1 MSKFIKRLGKLK
13 NNLRNA
19 IVIGQGF
26 GRLPEI
32 ASIFKTVF
40 VFSNTPT
47 VRSKNIV
54 FRTNYIDLSQ
64 LTEIDMILIDLD
76 HITQLATFTSIWLR
90 DNSLILIEGNE
101 PIGREFSQ
109 SLYNTNYR
117 CLTQLGHFHL
127 WKVQ

>member
-13 NNLRNA
+13 NDRRNA

-26 GRLPEI
+26 GRLIEI
-32 ASIFKTVF
+32 ASIFKTIF

-54 FRTNYIDLSQ
+54 FRTNYVDLSL

-90 DNSLILIEGNE
+90 DNSLILVEGNE

-109 SLYNTNYR
+109 SLYATNYR
-117 CLTQLGHFHL
+117 CIDQIGYFHL